1 MHRAGAIWP
10 RYFWMTLLMAV
21 FSGRLLAQNLFF
33 IENDGK
39 MERVRSADGDTAVIV
54 EGGKRI
60 SFNETAHFSLQSTK
74 AYLPVLI
81 TVRKPNFSKGA
92 RAISDNGTAGAR
104 LIHSGRFVFTAT
116 LESPRTLEKV
126 ILLLVLESAKDG
138 RVFYPVDIG
147 HIDAHGTK
155 RVSIDQRTTARLR
168 GVHLAGLHIFVDGME
183 ALNSEIPEL
192 QRAVAL
198 DRMVADRVAKEQN
211 AELQP
216 LFVSEAV
223 YPKTLKPRVKGKAIV
238 TFHVDTR
245 GAVVDPVVSSE
256 TDPAFGVAAI
266 EALRQWRFV
275 PRVRNGAAVES
286 GAELPFVFDPPA

>member
-1 MHRAGAIWP
+1 MHHAGAIWH
-10 RYFWMTLLMAV
+10 RFFWTMVMMAV
-21 FSGRLLAQNLFF
+21 LTGRLVAQNLLF

-39 MERVRSADGDTAVIV
+39 MERVRSADGNAAVFV
-54 EGGKRI
+54 DGGKRI

-74 AYLPVLI
+74 AYFPVLV
-81 TVRKPNFSKGA
+81 TVHKPNFSKGA

-116 LESPRTLEKV
+116 LEAPRTLEKV

-155 RVSIDQRTTARLR
+155 RVSIDQRTPLKLR

-198 DRMVADRVAKEQN
+198 DRMVADCVAKEQN
-211 AELQP
+211 GELQP

-223 YPKTLKPRVKGKAIV
+223 YPNTLKSRIKGKAVIA
-238 TFHVDTR
+238 FQVDTR
-245 GAVVDPVVSSE
+245 GTVVNPVVSSE

-266 EALRQWRFV
+266 DALRQWRFV
-275 PRVRNGAAVES
+275 PRVRNSAAVES
-286 GAELPFVFDPPA
+286 GAELPFVFDPPS